1 MRLWVLLALLAQP
14 LASAEEP
21 GVVEIAEAAPD
32 QDAAWKAV
40 LAQKGAATWPEALE
54 AWLKQNPH
62 GPLASLALTE
72 KAALLDDLGQASALL
87 RQARSEGQGSAA
99 GSVAALELARLE
111 YAQEREESALAVLEE
126 ADSWPRDEA
135 LEPDW
140 LYWKAQCRLVLKGF
154 QRARDDFQHLAAGWP
169 KHPRAQAALLG
180 QAECDAALEEY
191 ARAEPVLQNL
201 AQPGSSYAAQALW
214 AWAGMKAR
222 QKDSA
227 GARQLYLRLKRDYPS
242 SFEASGVDAK
252 LAALPAPAPRATPKP
267 AAARRWLVQV
277 GAFSRK
283 ATAEKLVAR
292 LRKARYPVLAQ
303 ARRVDGR
310 ILYLV
315 KAGPYR
321 SRALAAAAARK
332 LETKEKLPQRIVEE

>member
-40 LAQKGAATWPEALE
+40 FAQKGSAAWPGALE

-72 KAALLDDLGQASALL
+72 KAALLDDLDQASALL
-87 RQARSEGQGSAA
+87 RQARSEGQGSPA
-99 GSVAALELARLE
+99 GSAAALELARLE
-111 YAQEREESALAVLEE
+111 YAQERVESALAVLEE
-126 ADSWPRDEA
+126 ADGWPRDEA
-135 LEPDW
+135 IEPDW

-180 QAECDAALEEY
+180 QAECHTALREFE
-191 ARAEPVLQNL
+191 RAEALLRPL
-201 AQPGSSYAAQALW
+201 AEPGSPLAAQALW
-214 AWAGMKAR
+214 TWAGLKAR
-222 QKDSA
+222 QGDGE
-227 GARQLYLRLKRDYPS
+227 GARRYYARLKRDYPA

-252 LAALPAPAPRATPKP
+252 LAELPAPAPKATPKA

-283 ATAEKLVAR
+283 ATADKLGAR
-292 LRKARYPVLAQ
+292 LRKGRYPVLVQ

-310 ILYLV
+310 MLYLV

-332 LETKEKLPQRIVEE
+332 LETREKLPQRIVEE